1 MGILTEKRVHMKLV
15 TTSEMKS
22 IENDAD
28 QKGVTFD
35 MMMQKAGEG
44 VAQVVLDRFADLEN
58 QQVLGLVGSGNNG
71 GDTLVALTVLAKE
84 GWESQAYLAAG
95 RPVDDPLVEKLV
107 KAGGKITDGDKDD
120 NFSAL
125 KSLKKK
131 SSVLLDGLLGTGF
144 QLPMRPETAKILKVA
159 GDLLGQTVVVA
170 VDCPS
175 GVDCASG
182 KAADEVISADVTVC
196 MAAVKTGLLNFPA
209 ADFVGDLVV
218 VDIGLPESLDSWKNI
233 KRSVVEDSWVRKE
246 LPFRPRNANKGTFGT
261 TMIIGGSVNYTGAV
275 LLAGK
280 SAYLSGSGLVRLAV
294 PGSIHTAIAG
304 SLVEVTWVILPHEVG
319 VISET
324 AVDVV
329 YKNMEKVSCLLI
341 GPGIGLEET
350 TELFLKRLFDR
361 RVKTGTK
368 AGIGF
373 VMVTKESGPGVE
385 QLLPPLVLDADALK
399 LIAKVPEWWKMLP
412 AMTVLTPHPGE
423 FAVMTGMT
431 VEAIQE
437 DRLAAAEKFA
447 REWQHVVVLK
457 GANTMIA
464 SPDGRTAVIP
474 VASSA
479 LARAGSGDVLAG
491 LIAGLIAQ
499 KMKPFEAA
507 AAGAWIH
514 AQAGLR
520 AADWIGSEA
529 SVLASDI
536 QNSIPEV
543 MELVS

>member
-1 MGILTEKRVHMKLV
+1 MKLV
-15 TTSEMKS
+15 TTTEMKT
-22 IENDAD
+22 IENEAN
-28 QKGVTFD
+28 QKGNTFEN
-35 MMMQKAGEG
+35 MMQKAGEG
-44 VAQVVLDRFADLEN
+44 VAQVVLDRFGDLEN
-58 QQVLGLVGSGNNG
+58 QQIIGLVGTGNNG
-71 GDTLVALTVLAKE
+71 GDTLVALTALAKE
-84 GWESQAYLAAG
+84 GWECQAYLAAG
-95 RPVDDPLVEKLV
+95 RPVNDPLVDKLV
-107 KAGGKITDGDKDD
+107 KAGGKVVESAKDE
-120 NFSAL
+120 NFSTL

-131 SSVLLDGLLGTGF
+131 SNVLLDGLLGTGF
-144 QLPMRPETAKILKVA
+144 QLPLRPEAAKILKVA
-159 GDLLGQTVVVA
+159 GDSLGQTVVVA

-175 GVDCASG
+175 GVDCANG
-182 KAADEVISADVTVC
+182 KTADEVISADVTVC
-196 MAAVKTGLLNFPA
+196 MAAVKAGLLNFPA
-209 ADFVGDLVV
+209 ADFAGELVV
-218 VDIGLPESLDSWKNI
+218 VDIGLAETLDSWKNI
-233 KRSVVEDSWVRKE
+233 KRTVIDDSWVRKE
-246 LPFRPRNANKGTFGT
+246 LPYRPRNANKGTFGT
-261 TMIIGGSVNYTGAV
+261 TMIIGGSVNYTGAI

-304 SLVEVTWVILPHEVG
+304 SLVEVTWVILPHELG

-324 AVDVV
+324 AVEVV
-329 YKNMEKVSCLLI
+329 FKNMEKVSCLLI

-350 TELFLKRLFDR
+350 TELFLKRIFDR
-361 RVKTGTK
+361 RVKAGVKT
-368 AGIGF
+368 GIGF
-373 VMVTKESGPGVE
+373 VMVTKEAGPGVE

-412 AMTVLTPHPGE
+412 ALTVLTPHPGE

-431 VEAIQE
+431 VETIQE

-447 REWQHVVVLK
+447 REWQHIVVLK
-457 GANTMIA
+457 GANTVIA
-464 SPDGRTAVIP
+464 SPDGRTAVIT

-491 LIAGLIAQ
+491 IIAGLMAQ

-507 AAGAWIH
+507 AAGVWIH